1 MEKQLDYE
9 EWTLRVSRLLEL
21 VQRNIA
27 AIERHKV
34 AGSPQ
39 MIVEQYKQLR
49 DEHLAELDGLL
60 KNTDIDVQL
69 TTNQNA
75 VYNEANTRRS

>member
-1 MEKQLDYE
+1 MNQQIEYE

-27 AIERHKV
+27 AIERHKA

-39 MIVEQYKQLR
+39 MIVEQYEQLR

-60 KNTDIDVQL
+60 KGTGIAVQL
-69 TTNQNA
+69 TAIQNA
-75 VYNEANTRRS
+75 AW